1 MINIDI
7 SNSMDSASEF
17 VPLTITNMYA
27 APLTNYY
34 GLMTEHLID
43 IYHL

>member
-27 APLTNYY
+27 APSPSF
-34 GLMTEHLID
+34 ME
-43 IYHL
+43 